1 MSSLRTVRKLS
12 LSTTRLEASGPTQLL
27 SSKLGGAIALAA
39 RILESSAVLE
49 AMVAERFSNVAGFLT
64 SVGSVFSESIGVRLS
79 MFTFGDDR

>member
-1 MSSLRTVRKLS
+1 MISLRAPIYVRGSFQHPSISVDKGVMAM
-12 LSTTRLEASGPTQLL
+12 RA
-27 SSKLGGAIALAA
+27 GGAIALAA